1 MICFDL
7 IITDLAYV
15 LPKQFLTFQRVQVI
29 YLVWFVTAP
38 PGPCSPRIVYKHEG
52 LFISAK
58 YAILCPFFFAV
69 TYPLKSGPRLI
80 TLIFSFYS
88 V

>member
-38 PGPCSPRIVYKHEG
+38 PGLCSHRIVCKHEG
-52 LFISAK
+52 LF
-58 YAILCPFFFAV
+58 YN
-69 TYPLKSGPRLI
+69 G
-80 TLIFSFYS
+80 
-88 V
+88 

>member
-29 YLVWFVTAP
+29 YLVWFVTAL
-38 PGPCSPRIVYKHEG
+38 PGLCSHRIVCKHEG
-52 LFISAK
+52 FFLYRLNMPSCATFSLQLP
-58 YAILCPFFFAV
+58 IL
-69 TYPLKSGPRLI
+69 
-80 TLIFSFYS
+80 
-88 V
+88 